1 MSEWVERAPE
11 HVDSLD
17 SALPHF
23 LTSQCRLLAEHYR
36 DVLASNGGQ
45 VPDKD
50 ALDLP
55 RLAKV
60 LPDLALTAIS
70 KPDRC
75 IYRIAG
81 ERLKQRIGLNPTGRN
96 YYDFVPEERRAI
108 AARIMHLVIDQPL
121 SFRVEMEQLFDTGM
135 VQIIEAI
142 AVPLTTKEPGV
153 DGFILFVDRQVAN
166 VDVLSPGQGTIL
178 GNNIR
183 RRELID
189 LGFGIDREFVDWVRR
204 GTY

>member
-1 MSEWVERAPE
+1 MGEWVERAPE
-11 HVDSLD
+11 HLDSLD
-17 SALPHF
+17 AALPRF

-36 DVLASNGGQ
+36 DVLAANGGRI
-45 VPDKD
+45 PDKD
-50 ALDLP
+50 TLDLP

-81 ERLKQRIGLNPTGRN
+81 ERLKQRMGINPTGRN

-108 AARIMHLVIDQPL
+108 AARIMHLVIDRPL
-121 SFRVEMEQLFDTGM
+121 SFRVEMEQLFDTGI

-142 AVPLTTKEPGV
+142 AVPLATTEPDV

-166 VDVLSPGQGTIL
+166 VDVLSPGQGMVL